1 VEFLTDSS
9 SGNSYTNIGFDPNG
23 IQPSPSNPMGNSDF
37 SNIDAALAQGPN
49 WAVDLT
55 TVFNKTSLL
64 TYDLAF
70 NCATVDKSIV
80 DNSGPCPWAD
90 GHQIVDQVGQF
101 KQILTKGSE
110 FGTFNG
116 DNSLILI
123 WVGINDAHLSYGRN
137 DTDSLMLKVVNK
149 YFEEV
154 QALYDLGARKFL
166 FMKIP
171 RESPYFPKF
180 MFYFVGLT
188 VQQHTTELHKS
199 WMTLTMQREYQKRS
213 KPMKL

>member
-1 VEFLTDSS
+1 
-9 SGNSYTNIGFDPNG
+9 
-23 IQPSPSNPMGNSDF
+23 MGNSDLP
-37 SNIDAALAQGPN
+37 SYDADLTRGPN

-55 TVFNKTSLL
+55 TVFNNTPIL

-101 KQILTKGSE
+101 KQILARGSE
-110 FGTFNG
+110 FGTFTEQ
-116 DNSLILI
+116 DSLFLI

-137 DTDSLMLKVVNK
+137 DTDSLMLKVVEK
-149 YFEEV
+149 YFEEI
-154 QALYDLGARKFL
+154 QALYDLGARNFL

-171 RESPYFPKF
+171 REPPYFQSNF
-180 MFYFVGLT
+180 TFF
-188 VQQHTTELHKS
+188 
-199 WMTLTMQREYQKRS
+199 
-213 KPMKL
+213 